1 MCPTLQVRIGGR
13 ISLMRFR
20 AAFALSVALTVPVW
34 AQHPGG
40 QGGGISGQHGG
51 GGGHAGGAAH
61 VGGGAHAGGGG
72 YGGGAVHGGAL
83 RYGGARGG
91 YSGGTG
97 APSYSGLVGI
107 QQPSSFSAPGRFPM
121 PGRLQPPP
129 RAGAIVNR
137 ENGFSSGGYG
147 PGPDHRGRNRHRGP
161 YRGHDR
167 DRHRGGWGS
176 YGYAPAYGYAYPYV
190 VDPGFYEWG
199 ATDYSGDGDEQG
211 SYASAP
217 PDQGPGYGAEPPYPA
232 NGDAP
237 YSERQEGAQPEP
249 NGIAPPQRQEYH
261 FAAAAPSAPT
271 SVASKP
277 LTVIFKG
284 GRAPEKMQNYMV
296 NSSSLTNL
304 DSEHFEKIPLNQI
317 DVAATQQANRSSGID
332 FQVPVAS
339 HD

>member
-1 MCPTLQVRIGGR
+1 MYPTLRVRIGGR

-20 AAFALSVALTVPVW
+20 AAFALSVALAVPTW

-51 GGGHAGGAAH
+51 GGGHA
-61 VGGGAHAGGGG
+61 VGGAHAGGGG
-72 YGGGAVHGGAL
+72 YGGAVHGGAP

-91 YSGGTG
+91 YSRGTG

-121 PGRLQPPP
+121 PSRLQPPP

-137 ENGFSSGGYG
+137 GNGFSGGYA
-147 PGPDHRGRNRHRGP
+147 PGPDHGGRNPHRGP
-161 YRGHDR
+161 YRGHTR

-199 ATDYSGDGDEQG
+199 ATDYSGDEQG

-237 YSERQEGAQPEP
+237 YSQQQEGVQPEP

-261 FAAAAPSAPT
+261 FGTAAPSASTPF
-271 SVASKP
+271 ASKP

-296 NSSSLTNL
+296 TSTALTNL
-304 DSEHFEKIPLNQI
+304 DGEHFEKIPLDRI
-317 DVAATQQANRSSGID
+317 DVAATQEANRSSGID